1 MLLKLTA
8 HDVLELL
15 RDYGYTIV
23 DIAEALDMTPASLS
37 RIYHGHAQPRR
48 ETYQKILD
56 LAERESAKNVELCKR
71 LISLINEGGGGYL

>member
-1 MLLKLTA
+1 MLIRLDIR
-8 HDVLELL
+8 DVIDILHK
-15 RDYGYTIV
+15 YGYSNAEIAKETGV
-23 DIAEALDMTPASLS
+23 DRPSVS
-37 RIYHGHAQPRR
+37 RIANGLVQPRR